1 MKYSW
6 RWYGPNDPVSISD
19 VRQTG
24 AYEIVTA
31 LHHIPNGD
39 IWSIEEIKKR
49 MREVEWDTKNNCATG
64 LKWTVVESVPVHED
78 IKKRVGNYLQY
89 IENYKQ
95 SLRNLSKCGIYNVT
109 YNFMPVLD
117 WTRTDLYFELP
128 SGARALKY
136 DHIAFAAFELFLLKR
151 KGAKIGY
158 TEKEKA
164 EAKKY
169 LITLTDDK
177 KTELIK
183 TIIAGL
189 PGAEEGFTLEEFSK
203 VLEGYDCIDADTLR
217 SNLIKFVGEIAPIAQ
232 EVNINLA
239 IHPDDP
245 PRPILGL
252 PRVMS
257 NIEDVDALLT
267 SVPIKNNGLCLC
279 AGSFG
284 VNEDNDLIKILEKYG
299 DRVHCMHLRSVKREG
314 KDFYEDEHLAGSTDL
329 VFLIKAVID
338 EERRRK
344 AAGEKIIEIPIRPDH
359 GHQIIDDLR
368 KKTNPGYSCIGRL
381 KGLAEIKGIATAIEK
396 LNL

>member
-6 RWYGPNDPVSISD
+6 RWYGPNDPVAIAD
-19 VRQTG
+19 VRQSG
-24 AYEIVTA
+24 ADEVVTA
-31 LHHIPNGD
+31 LHHIANGD
-39 IWSIEEIKKR
+39 VWSVSEIKKR
-49 MREVEWDTKNNCATG
+49 IKEVEWDAEKSQATG

-78 IKKRVGNYLQY
+78 IKKRTGSYKKY
-89 IENYKQ
+89 IKNYKQ
-95 SLRNLSKCGIYNVT
+95 TLRNLSKCGIYNVI

-128 SGARALKY
+128 SGAKALKY
-136 DHIAFAAFELFLLKR
+136 SHTAFAAFELFLLKR
-151 KGAKIGY
+151 KGAETEY
-158 TEKEKA
+158 TEIEKTD
-164 EAKKY
+164 AKKY
-169 LITLTDDK
+169 FKALTDEK
-177 KTELIK
+177 KSELVK

-189 PGAEEGFTLEEFSK
+189 PGAEEGFSLEEFNA
-203 VLEGYDCIDADTLR
+203 VLEGYNGIDEDVLR
-217 SNLIKFVGEIAPIAQ
+217 SNLIKFIAEITPIA
-232 EVNINLA
+232 EDVDINLA

-245 PRPILGL
+245 PRSILGL

-257 NIEDVDALLT
+257 NIEDIDALLS

-284 VNEDNDLIKILEKYG
+284 VGADNDLVEMIKTYG
-299 DRVHCMHLRSVKREG
+299 DRVHCMHLRSVKRED

-329 VFLIKAVID
+329 VLVIKALID

-344 AAGEKIIEIPIRPDH
+344 FVGERCIEIPIRPDH

-381 KGLAEIKGIATAIEK
+381 KGLAEIKGIAAAIEK
-396 LNL
+396 LC

>member
-6 RWYGPNDPVSISD
+6 RWYGPNDPVSIAD
-19 VRQTG
+19 VRQAG
-24 AYEIVTA
+24 ADEVVTA
-31 LHHIPNGD
+31 LHHIPNGE
-39 IWSIEEIKKR
+39 IWSPEEIVKR
-49 MREVEWDTKNNCATG
+49 INEVEWDSENNRATG

-78 IKKRVGNYLQY
+78 IKKRTGNYKQY

-95 SLRNLSKCGIYNVT
+95 TLRNLAKSGIYKVI

-117 WTRTDLYFELP
+117 WTRTDLAFELP
-128 SGARALKY
+128 SGAKALKY
-136 DHIAFAAFELFLLKR
+136 NHIAFAAFELFMLKR
-151 KGAKIGY
+151 KGAETEY
-158 TEKEKA
+158 TEEEKVEA
-164 EAKKY
+164 EKY
-169 LITLTDDK
+169 FKSLTDEK
-177 KTELIK
+177 KSELVK

-189 PGAEEGFTLEEFSK
+189 PGAEEGFTLDEFGA
-203 VLEGYDCIDADTLR
+203 VLEEYANIDANTLR
-217 SNLIKFVGEIAPIAQ
+217 GNLIKFIGEIAPVAE
-232 EVNINLA
+232 EVGIKLA

-245 PRPILGL
+245 PRSILGL

-257 NIEDVDALLT
+257 NIDDIDVLLT

-284 VNEDNDLIKILEKYG
+284 ANEANDLVEMLNKYG

-329 VFLIKAVID
+329 VYLIKAVID
-338 EERRRK
+338 EERKRK
-344 AAGEKIIEIPIRPDH
+344 AAGEDDYEIPIRPDH

-381 KGLAEIKGIATAIEK
+381 KGLAEIKGIAAAIEK
-396 LNL
+396 LTL

>member
-6 RWYGPNDPVSISD
+6 RWFGPADSVSISD
-19 VRQTG
+19 VRQAG
-24 AYEIVTA
+24 ADEVVTA
-31 LHHIPNGD
+31 LHHVANGGV
-39 IWSIEEIKKR
+39 WTVEEIEKR
-49 MREVEWDTKNNCATG
+49 IKEVEWDNDNNRATG

-78 IKKRVGNYLQY
+78 IKKRTGNYLQY

-95 SLRNLSKCGIYNVT
+95 TLRNLSKCGVYNVI

-128 SGARALKY
+128 SGAKALKY
-136 DHIAFAAFELFLLKR
+136 SHTAFAAFELFLLKR
-151 KGAKIGY
+151 KGAENEY

-164 EAKKY
+164 DAGKY
-169 LITLTDDK
+169 FKALTDNK
-177 KTELIK
+177 KSELIK

-189 PGAEEGFTLEEFSK
+189 PGAEEGFSLNEFNA
-203 VLEGYDCIDADTLR
+203 VLEGYAGIDADILR
-217 SNLIKFVGEIAPIAQ
+217 ANLIKFIGEIAPVAEEIG
-232 EVNINLA
+232 INLA

-257 NIEDVDALLT
+257 NIEDIDALLT

-284 VNEDNDLIKILEKYG
+284 AGADNDLVQMIKKYG

-329 VFLIKAVID
+329 VLVIKAVID

-344 AAGEKIIEIPIRPDH
+344 TSGERNFEIPIRPDH
-359 GHQIIDDLR
+359 GHQMIDDLR

-381 KGLAEIKGIATAIEK
+381 KGLAEIKGIAATIEK
-396 LNL
+396 LC

>member
-6 RWYGPNDPVSISD
+6 RWYGPNDPVSIAD
-19 VRQTG
+19 VRQAG
-24 AYEIVTA
+24 ADEVVTA
-31 LHHIPNGD
+31 LHHVANGD
-39 IWSIEEIKKR
+39 VWTVEEIEKR
-49 MREVEWDTKNNCATG
+49 IKEVEWDAENNRITG

-78 IKKRVGNYLQY
+78 IKKRIGNYIQY
-89 IENYKQ
+89 IDNYKQ
-95 SLRNLSKCGIYNVT
+95 TLRNLSKCGVYNVI

-128 SGARALKY
+128 SGAKALKY
-136 DHIAFAAFELFLLKR
+136 SHIAFAAFELLLLKR
-151 KGAKIGY
+151 KGAENEY
-158 TEKEKA
+158 TEKEKVDA
-164 EAKKY
+164 QKYFTSLSDEKKS
-169 LITLTDDK
+169 
-177 KTELIK
+177 ELVK

-189 PGAEEGFTLEEFSK
+189 PGAEEGFSLDEFNA
-203 VLEGYDCIDADTLR
+203 VLEGYAGIDADILR
-217 SNLIKFVGEIAPIAQ
+217 ANLIKFIGEIAPVAE
-232 EVNINLA
+232 EVGINLA

-257 NIEDVDALLT
+257 NIEDIDALLT

-284 VNEDNDLIKILEKYG
+284 AGAENDLVKMIKKYG

-329 VFLIKAVID
+329 VLVIKALID
-338 EERRRK
+338 EERRRE
-344 AAGEKIIEIPIRPDH
+344 ATGEENIEIPIRPDH
-359 GHQIIDDLR
+359 GHQMIDDLR

-381 KGLAEIKGIATAIEK
+381 KGLAEIKGIAAAIEK
-396 LNL
+396 LC

>member
-6 RWYGPNDPVSISD
+6 RWYGPNDPVSIAD

-24 AYEIVTA
+24 ADEVVTA
-31 LHHIPNGD
+31 LHHIPNGEV
-39 IWSIEEIKKR
+39 WSIEEIRRRIKD
-49 MREVEWDTKNNCATG
+49 VEWDSDNNRVTG
-64 LKWTVVESVPVHED
+64 LKWSVVESVPVHED
-78 IKKRVGNYLQY
+78 IKKRTGSYKKF

-95 SLRNLSKCGIYNVT
+95 TLRNLSKCGIYNVI

-117 WTRTDLYFELP
+117 WTRTDLYFELH
-128 SGARALKY
+128 SGAKALKY
-136 DHIAFAAFELFLLKR
+136 SHTAFAAFELFLLKR
-151 KGAKIGY
+151 KGAEAEY

-164 EAKKY
+164 EAEEYFKV
-169 LITLTDDK
+169 LTDEK
-177 KTELIK
+177 KSELVK

-189 PGAEEGFTLEEFSK
+189 PGAEEGFTLEEFNS
-203 VLEGYDCIDADTLR
+203 VLKEYADIDADALR
-217 SNLIKFVGEIAPIAQ
+217 QNLINFVAEIAPVAE
-232 EVNINLA
+232 EVDINLA
-239 IHPDDP
+239 VHPDDP

-257 NIEDVDALLT
+257 NIDDIDALLS

-284 VNEDNDLIKILEKYG
+284 AGADNDLVQMIKKYG

-329 VFLIKAVID
+329 VLVIKALID

-344 AAGEKIIEIPIRPDH
+344 FVSEKIIEIPIRPDH

-381 KGLAEIKGIATAIEK
+381 KGLAEIKGIAAAIEK
-396 LNL
+396 LSL